1 VLCLQNIAK
10 RGKKVT
16 KNNELS
22 TRVVNAARRTNLI
35 QIRVNDDDWAVVT
48 AICDKFDVK
57 PSALGF
63 EFFQY
68 ALEQYR
74 TEQQG
79 EAEATPETEEQ
90 LALFNPDA
98 QQ

>member
-1 VLCLQNIAK
+1 MPTK
-10 RGKKVT
+10 HSKESKKVT

-35 QIRVNDDDWAVVT
+35 QIRLNDDDWAVVT
-48 AICDKFDVK
+48 AICDDLNVK

-74 TEQQG
+74 TEQQS